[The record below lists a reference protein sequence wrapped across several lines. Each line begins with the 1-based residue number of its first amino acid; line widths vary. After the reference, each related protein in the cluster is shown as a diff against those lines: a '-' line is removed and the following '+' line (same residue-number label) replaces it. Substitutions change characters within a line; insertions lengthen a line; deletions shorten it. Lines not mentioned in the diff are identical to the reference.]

1 MSQTFTHT
9 HTLYLTINIFAAFNS
24 YQHEQST
31 NINQPCSLTLSN
43 KRIEE
48 VQANGHVLCVSVRT
62 APKLIF
68 CLSSC
73 HPSSSACLLPAQ
85 NHSRTVCFKSLK
97 FYESVPGPDPSLTII
112 HDLFDS
118 FWFSLQ
124 FHDYDV
130 MGLKDST
137 IPRPAWAGSI
147 PPKPSIIPPM
157 FSILPNSFI
166 IFILARS

>member
-1 MSQTFTHT
+1 MVRVTRTNCTQSLFQKMCKSYICCMTQTFT

-31 NINQPCSLTLSN
+31 NINQPFSLTLSN

-118 FWFSLQ
+118 FL
-124 FHDYDV
+124 V
-130 MGLKDST
+130 LVA
-137 IPRPAWAGSI
+137 IPR
-147 PPKPSIIPPM
+147 
-157 FSILPNSFI
+157 L
-166 IFILARS
+166 